1 NVLGERARERGF
13 AEHAKRPAAQ
23 GLVGEAGGAVPAGD
37 DRIHHAPR
45 PHRGCTGR
53 RLVAVRLDV
62 TGRVAAEDVRRGHGR
77 GRDAPERPD
86 VVMVEGR
93 GAHPD
98 QRPAGPRHGF
108 RQLADGQVG
117 QRVLAAHGRRIH
129 RKHFGDRSMVLTM
142 RLDTVLEGRRQPVFS
157 FEFFPPK
164 TDDGVRQLFE
174 AISHLRDL
182 EPTFVSVTYGAGGS
196 VRTRTVDL
204 VTRTRRELDIEP
216 VAHLTCVD
224 ATVDD
229 LRGILDGLRQAGIDN
244 VLALRGDPPEGDERF
259 VATLGGLAHGN
270 ELMELI
276 TADYGFCVGGA
287 CYPEKHPESADADED
302 VRSAKRKAD
311 AGASYLITNLF
322 FDNTMYFDFVA
333 RARAA
338 GVTVPI
344 IPGIMPVTNVG
355 QIRRFTSKIGATI
368 PDALLEA
375 LRSRET
381 DPEAVLQLGVA
392 WATLQ
397 CAELLAGGA
406 PGVHFYTM
414 NRSPATRAILSA
426 LRAARPWDR

>member
-1 NVLGERARERGF
+1 
-13 AEHAKRPAAQ
+13 
-23 GLVGEAGGAVPAGD
+23 
-37 DRIHHAPR
+37 
-45 PHRGCTGR
+45 
-53 RLVAVRLDV
+53 
-62 TGRVAAEDVRRGHGR
+62 
-77 GRDAPERPD
+77 
-86 VVMVEGR
+86 M
-93 GAHPD
+93 
-98 QRPAGPRHGF
+98 
-108 RQLADGQVG
+108 
-117 QRVLAAHGRRIH
+117 VLA
-129 RKHFGDRSMVLTM
+129 M
-142 RLDTVLEGRRQPVFS
+142 RLDSVLEGRRQPVFS

-174 AISHLRDL
+174 AISHLREL

-204 VTRTRRELDIEP
+204 VTRIRRELDIEP

-224 ATVDD
+224 ATADD
-229 LRGILDGLRQAGIDN
+229 LRGILDALREAGVDN
-244 VLALRGDPPEGDERF
+244 VLALRGDAPEGTERF
-259 VATLGGLAHGN
+259 VPTAGGLAHGN

-276 TADYGFCVGGA
+276 TAGYDFCVGGA
-287 CYPEKHPESADADED
+287 CYPEKHPESADAEED

-322 FDNTMYFDFVA
+322 FDNQMYFDFVA

-368 PDALLEA
+368 PEALLDALR
-375 LRSRET
+375 LREN

-392 WATLQ
+392 WAALQ
-397 CAELLAGGA
+397 CSELLAGGA

-426 LRAARPWDR
+426 LRAARPWDRVR

>member
-1 NVLGERARERGF
+1 M
-13 AEHAKRPAAQ
+13 
-23 GLVGEAGGAVPAGD
+23 VPA
-37 DRIHHAPR
+37 
-45 PHRGCTGR
+45 
-53 RLVAVRLDV
+53 
-62 TGRVAAEDVRRGHGR
+62 
-77 GRDAPERPD
+77 
-86 VVMVEGR
+86 
-93 GAHPD
+93 
-98 QRPAGPRHGF
+98 
-108 RQLADGQVG
+108 
-117 QRVLAAHGRRIH
+117 
-129 RKHFGDRSMVLTM
+129 M
-142 RLDTVLEGRRQPVFS
+142 RLDSVLEGRRQPVFS

-174 AISHLRDL
+174 TISHLREL

-204 VTRTRRELDIEP
+204 VTRIRRELDIEP

-224 ATVDD
+224 ATVAE
-229 LRGILDGLRQAGIDN
+229 LRSILDGLRDAGIDN
-244 VLALRGDPPEGDERF
+244 VLALRGDPPDGVDAF
-259 VATLGGLAHGN
+259 VATDGGLAHGS

-276 TADYGFCVGGA
+276 TGAYRFCVGGA
-287 CYPEKHPESADADED
+287 CYPEKHPESANSEED

-322 FDNTMYFDFVA
+322 FDNRMYFDFVT
-333 RARAA
+333 RVRAA

-368 PDALLEA
+368 PEPLLDA
-375 LRSRET
+375 LRSREA
-381 DPEAVLQLGVA
+381 DPDAVLQLGVA

-397 CAELLAGGA
+397 SAELLAGGA

-426 LRAARPWDR
+426 LRAARPWDRVR

>member
-1 NVLGERARERGF
+1 
-13 AEHAKRPAAQ
+13 
-23 GLVGEAGGAVPAGD
+23 
-37 DRIHHAPR
+37 
-45 PHRGCTGR
+45 
-53 RLVAVRLDV
+53 
-62 TGRVAAEDVRRGHGR
+62 
-77 GRDAPERPD
+77 
-86 VVMVEGR
+86 
-93 GAHPD
+93 
-98 QRPAGPRHGF
+98 
-108 RQLADGQVG
+108 
-117 QRVLAAHGRRIH
+117 
-129 RKHFGDRSMVLTM
+129 M

-174 AISHLRDL
+174 AISHLREL

-196 VRTRTVDL
+196 VRARTVDL
-204 VTRTRRELDIEP
+204 VTRIRRELDIEP

-224 ATVDD
+224 ASVQD
-229 LRGILDGLRQAGIDN
+229 LEGILDGLRDAGIDN
-244 VLALRGDPPEGDERF
+244 VLALRGDPPEGTERF
-259 VATLGGLAHGN
+259 QAAVGGLAHGS

-276 TADYGFCVGGA
+276 TARYPFCVGGA
-287 CYPEKHPESADADED
+287 CYPEKHPESADTDED
-302 VRSAKRKAD
+302 VRSAKRKED

-322 FDNTMYFDFVA
+322 FDNPMYFDFVA

-338 GVTVPI
+338 GVSVPI

-355 QIRRFTSKIGATI
+355 QIRRFTQKIGATI
-368 PDALLEA
+368 PEALLDA
-375 LRSRET
+375 LRSREN

-426 LRAARPWDR
+426 LRAARPWDRVR

>member
-1 NVLGERARERGF
+1 
-13 AEHAKRPAAQ
+13 
-23 GLVGEAGGAVPAGD
+23 
-37 DRIHHAPR
+37 
-45 PHRGCTGR
+45 
-53 RLVAVRLDV
+53 
-62 TGRVAAEDVRRGHGR
+62 
-77 GRDAPERPD
+77 
-86 VVMVEGR
+86 
-93 GAHPD
+93 
-98 QRPAGPRHGF
+98 
-108 RQLADGQVG
+108 
-117 QRVLAAHGRRIH
+117 
-129 RKHFGDRSMVLTM
+129 MVLTM
-142 RLDTVLEGRRQPVFS
+142 RLDAVLEGRRQPVFS

-164 TDDGVRQLFE
+164 TDEGVRQLFE
-174 AISHLRDL
+174 AISHLREL

-204 VTRTRRELDIEP
+204 VTRIRRELDIEP

-229 LRGILDGLRQAGIDN
+229 LRGILDGLRDAGIDN
-244 VLALRGDPPEGDERF
+244 VLALRGDPPDGDERF
-259 VATLGGLAHGN
+259 VATAGGLAHGN

-302 VRSAKRKAD
+302 VRAAKRKAD

-322 FDNTMYFDFVA
+322 FDNRMYFDFVA
-333 RARAA
+333 RARVA

-355 QIRRFTSKIGATI
+355 QIRRFTLKIGATI
-368 PDALLEA
+368 PEALLDAL
-375 LRSRET
+375 RTREN

-426 LRAARPWDR
+426 LRAARPWDRVR

>member
-1 NVLGERARERGF
+1 M
-13 AEHAKRPAAQ
+13 
-23 GLVGEAGGAVPAGD
+23 
-37 DRIHHAPR
+37 
-45 PHRGCTGR
+45 
-53 RLVAVRLDV
+53 
-62 TGRVAAEDVRRGHGR
+62 
-77 GRDAPERPD
+77 
-86 VVMVEGR
+86 VV
-93 GAHPD
+93 
-98 QRPAGPRHGF
+98 
-108 RQLADGQVG
+108 
-117 QRVLAAHGRRIH
+117 
-129 RKHFGDRSMVLTM
+129 TM

-174 AISHLRDL
+174 AISHLREL

-196 VRTRTVDL
+196 VRTRTVDV
-204 VTRTRRELDIEP
+204 VTRIRRELDIEP

-224 ATVDD
+224 ATVGD
-229 LRGILDGLRQAGIDN
+229 LQGILDGLRDAGIDN
-244 VLALRGDPPEGDERF
+244 VLALRGDPPEGIERF
-259 VATLGGLAHGN
+259 VAPAGGLAHAS
-270 ELMELI
+270 ELMEFI
-276 TADYGFCVGGA
+276 TARYGFCVGGA
-287 CYPEKHPESADADED
+287 CYPEKHPESVDTDED
-302 VRSAKRKAD
+302 VRSAKRKED

-322 FDNTMYFDFVA
+322 FDNRTYFDFVP

-355 QIRRFTSKIGATI
+355 QIRRFTLKIGATI

-375 LRSRET
+375 LRSRED

-426 LRAARPWDR
+426 LRAARPWDRVR

>member
-1 NVLGERARERGF
+1 
-13 AEHAKRPAAQ
+13 
-23 GLVGEAGGAVPAGD
+23 
-37 DRIHHAPR
+37 
-45 PHRGCTGR
+45 
-53 RLVAVRLDV
+53 
-62 TGRVAAEDVRRGHGR
+62 
-77 GRDAPERPD
+77 
-86 VVMVEGR
+86 
-93 GAHPD
+93 
-98 QRPAGPRHGF
+98 
-108 RQLADGQVG
+108 
-117 QRVLAAHGRRIH
+117 
-129 RKHFGDRSMVLTM
+129 MVLTM

-164 TDDGVRQLFE
+164 TDEGVRQLFE
-174 AISHLRDL
+174 AISHLREL

-204 VTRTRRELDIEP
+204 VTRIRRELDIEP

-229 LRGILDGLRQAGIDN
+229 LRGILDGLRDAGIDN

-259 VATLGGLAHGN
+259 VATVGGLAHGN

-276 TADYGFCVGGA
+276 TSDYGFCVGGA

-302 VRSAKRKAD
+302 VRAAKRKAD

-322 FDNTMYFDFVA
+322 FDNRMYFDFVA
-333 RARAA
+333 RARVA

-355 QIRRFTSKIGATI
+355 QIRRFTLKIGATI
-368 PDALLEA
+368 PEALLDAL
-375 LRSRET
+375 RTREN

-426 LRAARPWDR
+426 LRAARPWDRVR

>member
-1 NVLGERARERGF
+1 M
-13 AEHAKRPAAQ
+13 
-23 GLVGEAGGAVPAGD
+23 
-37 DRIHHAPR
+37 
-45 PHRGCTGR
+45 
-53 RLVAVRLDV
+53 
-62 TGRVAAEDVRRGHGR
+62 
-77 GRDAPERPD
+77 
-86 VVMVEGR
+86 VV
-93 GAHPD
+93 
-98 QRPAGPRHGF
+98 
-108 RQLADGQVG
+108 
-117 QRVLAAHGRRIH
+117 
-129 RKHFGDRSMVLTM
+129 TM
-142 RLDTVLEGRRQPVFS
+142 RLDSVLEGRRQPVFS

-174 AISHLRDL
+174 AISHLREL

-204 VTRTRRELDIEP
+204 VTRIRRELDIEP

-229 LRGILDGLRQAGIDN
+229 LQGILDGLRDAGIDN
-244 VLALRGDPPEGDERF
+244 VLALRGDPPEGVDRF
-259 VATLGGLAHGN
+259 VPTAGGLAHGS

-276 TADYGFCVGGA
+276 TARYGFCVGGA
-287 CYPEKHPESADADED
+287 CYPEKHPGSADADED
-302 VRSAKRKAD
+302 VRSAKRKED

-322 FDNTMYFDFVA
+322 FDNRMYFEFVP

-368 PDALLEA
+368 PEALLDA
-375 LRSRET
+375 LRSRED

-426 LRAARPWDR
+426 LRAARPWDRVR